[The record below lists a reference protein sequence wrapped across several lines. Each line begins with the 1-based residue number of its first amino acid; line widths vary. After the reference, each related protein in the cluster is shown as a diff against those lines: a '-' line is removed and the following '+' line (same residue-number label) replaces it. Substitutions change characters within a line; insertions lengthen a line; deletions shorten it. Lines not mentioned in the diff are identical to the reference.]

1 MVSGLKEASILP
13 TLAIVP
19 SIREGEI
26 RYLTV
31 PLAPI
36 PSSYYSCWYI
46 GACSMVLLIPKQNR
60 ETLASVNIDT
70 RGGNP
75 SPMA

>member
-31 PLAPI
+31 PLAH
-36 PSSYYSCWYI
+36 SF
-46 GACSMVLLIPKQNR
+46 VFFQLLVHWGMQHGPTHSQWGLTPTFQEIIIFSKAPKTN
-60 ETLASVNIDT
+60 LA
-70 RGGNP
+70 
-75 SPMA
+75 